1 MANTKISA
9 LPANTTPSG
18 SEEMVYASNNANGKM
33 TLDTMKWYVES
44 NLNWYATTSDLTTW
58 LAWKQDTLVSWT
70 NIRTING
77 ASVMWSWDIIVT
89 WWTWYT
95 AWTGIDITGWVI
107 SATWWVWWQD
117 IYDAIVDAS
126 GNGDYTT
133 IWAAVAAG
141 KYNLYIK
148 NWNYTE
154 EAALDVSTW
163 WYLSLIWESRD
174 WVVVTI
180 PNTVVPVSGAFIK
193 MWGSEKYLYIY
204 NIKFNITFNS
214 DMYYFCLSGWNKF
227 DIRIEDCDFVY
238 SSSFSSR
245 RYLFY
250 CNNCIEIGTGSDLQE
265 ICPKYPWNWV
275 YWCTFYTESS
285 SPNRVEIFLDWWYFD
300 SCSFTTWASAWEIC
314 HSSYWIYNNCYFDVF
329 QLDWGWHMFINSIVK
344 VKSWWL
350 VEYSR
355 SGSQPNSLDIRRL
368 SHSSLSIE
376 WTLWTSPSDWL
387 KIWWLVEYSSIK
399 INDATATVRLW
410 WETYWNNVRR
420 TSDSVIDLSSNTINI
435 SNSIYNTKVRNCWTL
450 TFNNSTYS
458 QICNSYF
465 ETNTVTIQRYESSIL
480 WNIFDWT
487 WTRTITLSG
496 DDSTYLWN
504 VWRWFTVTDSWTWN
518 VKDNNIV

>member
-18 SEEMVYASNNANGKM
+18 SEEMVYASNNANGKI

-44 NLNWYATTSDLTTW
+44 NLTWYATTSDLNTW

-77 ASVMWSWDIIVT
+77 ASIMWSWDIIVT

-107 SATWWVWWQD
+107 SATWGVWWQD

-154 EAALDVSTW
+154 EAGLDVSTW

-180 PNTVVPVSGAFIK
+180 PNTVVPVSNAFIK
-193 MWGSEKYLYIY
+193 MWSSPEYLYIY

-214 DMYYFCLSGWNKF
+214 SMSYFCKWDWFN
-227 DIRIEDCDFVY
+227 IRIEDCDFIY
-238 SSSFSSR
+238 SSSLSSKK
-245 RYLFY
+245 YLFS
-250 CNNCIEIGTGSDLQE
+250 CSNCIEIEDGSDSQP

-275 YWCTFYTESS
+275 YWCSFYTESS
-285 SPNRVEIFLDWWYFD
+285 SPHRVVIFDEWWYFD
-300 SCSFTTWASAWEIC
+300 SCSFTTWDSAWEIC

-329 QLDWGWHMFINSIVK
+329 QLDWWSYNFINSIIK

-350 VEYSR
+350 VEYSNNASR
-355 SGSQPNSLDIRRL
+355 PNGLFVSRL
-368 SHSSLSIE
+368 SYSSLSI
-376 WTLWTSPSDWL
+376 LWALSATPSDGIR
-387 KIWWLVEYSSIK
+387 IWWLVEYSSISVL
-399 INDATATVRLW
+399 DSTATIYLW
-410 WETYWNNVRR
+410 WQTYWNNIRR
-420 TSDSVIDLSSNTINI
+420 ISDCVIRLSSNAVWIYHG
-435 SNSIYNTKVRNCWTL
+435 IYNTKIIDCWVLTL
-450 TFNNSTYS
+450 NGSSVCNNF
-458 QICNSYF
+458 F
-465 ETNTVTIQRYESSIL
+465 EASTVTIVSSEKAIS

-487 WTRTITLSG
+487 WTKTITISG
-496 DDSTYLWN
+496 SYSTYLWN
-504 VWRWFTVTDSWTWN
+504 IWRWFTVTDSWTWN
-518 VKDNNIV
+518 VKDNNIG